1 MLSPIPKWLGSEA
14 ASEPLVQK
22 LFFHA
27 AEENYTLPLHLS
39 TCHCTVL
46 KPNFL
51 SHDDK
56 KAKN

>member
-27 AEENYTLPLHLS
+27 AEENYTLPLHRLYLPLHS
-39 TCHCTVL
+39 
-46 KPNFL
+46 FE
-51 SHDDK
+51 
-56 KAKN
+56 AKFSLP

>member
-27 AEENYTLPLHLS
+27 AEENYTLPPPLYLPLHS
-39 TCHCTVL
+39 
-46 KPNFL
+46 FE
-51 SHDDK
+51 
-56 KAKN
+56 AKFSLP